1 MVRNGFFSFIT
12 DHRKRLLKRMPKE
25 SRCAE
30 IGVWRGDFSKR
41 ILDVTKPKELHLID
55 PWRFQASFPTTWYG
69 GAKASNQSEMDSIF
83 NSVRNRFDGFA
94 EVCFHRKPSQEAHSD
109 FPDNFFDWVY
119 IDGGHDY
126 DSVKADLELY
136 LTKIKPQGFL
146 TGDDYYLPSEDSLH
160 PVPIRDAVEEFVKEN
175 EASIVKIIGSQFI
188 IQRN

>member
-12 DHRKRLLKRMPKE
+12 DHSKRLLKRMPKG
-25 SRCAE
+25 STCAE

-83 NSVRNRFDGFA
+83 NSVRNRFDEFA

-136 LTKIKPQGFL
+136 LPKIKPQGFL

-160 PVPIRDAVEEFVKEN
+160 PVPVREAVEEFVKEN

>member
-12 DHRKRLLKRMPKE
+12 DHRKRLLKRMPKG

-83 NSVRNRFDGFA
+83 NSVRNRFDVFA
-94 EVCFHRKPSQEAHSD
+94 EVCFHRKTSQEAHSD
-109 FPDNFFDWVY
+109 FPDNFFDWVQ
-119 IDGGHDY
+119 IDGCHDY

-146 TGDDYYLPSEDSLH
+146 TGDDYYLPSESSLH
-160 PVPIRDAVEEFVKEN
+160 PVPVREAVEEFVKEN